1 MFNKEA
7 VPLALYIH
15 VPWCIRKCPYC
26 DFNSHQSEDGD
37 IPQQEYLEA
46 LFRDLEQLLPRVWGR
61 RVSSV
66 FIGGGTPSLLS
77 AETVYQLISG
87 IRARLPMVSN
97 TEITMEANPG
107 SLEVQKFGQ
116 FYDAGITR
124 LSLGVQSFSDQQL
137 KRLGRIHDSEQA
149 HRAISAVSDC
159 EFDSYNI
166 DLMFGLPGQSVDE
179 LICELETALN
189 YRPPHLSLY
198 QLTIEPNTPFSHATP
213 ADLPG
218 DDELAEMQEVVASHA
233 QAAGLD
239 RYEVSAYATAGKQCR
254 HNLNYWQFGDYLGIG
269 AGAHSKLTEPEGVRR
284 FSRPRQPSRYMH
296 SSGTDE
302 AYVAQRKLDRDDL
315 VLEFMIN
322 ALRLSSG
329 FSYQQ
334 FELTT
339 GLGSEVLAEGVASA
353 VNKGLLVVQGDSV
366 QATDRGFRFLS
377 EIQLLF
383 T

>member
-7 VPLALYIH
+7 VPLSLYIH

-26 DFNSHQSEDGD
+26 DFNSHQSEEGD

-46 LFRDLEQLLPRVWGR
+46 LFTDLEQMLPRVWGR

-97 TEITMEANPG
+97 TEITLEANPG
-107 SLEVQKFGQ
+107 SLDEQKFGQ
-116 FYDAGITR
+116 FHDAGITR
-124 LSLGVQSFSDQQL
+124 LSLGVQSFSDKQL
-137 KRLGRIHDSEQA
+137 QHLGRIHDSEQA
-149 HRAISAVSDC
+149 NKAINAVKDC
-159 EFDSYNI
+159 GFDSYNI
-166 DLMFGLPGQSVDE
+166 DLMFGLPGQSVDQ
-179 LICELETALN
+179 LIQDLETALS
-189 YRPPHLSLY
+189 YHPPHLSLY
-198 QLTIEPNTPFSHATP
+198 QLTIEPNTLFSHATP

-218 DDELAEMQEVVASHA
+218 DDELAEMQELVASHA
-233 QAAGLD
+233 RAAGLD
-239 RYEVSAYATAGKQCR
+239 RYEVSAYAIDSKQCR

-269 AGAHSKLTEPEGVRR
+269 AGAHTKLTEPEGVWR
-284 FSRPRQPSRYMH
+284 FSRPRQPSRYMD
-296 SSGTDE
+296 SSGSDE
-302 AYVAQRKLDRDDL
+302 AFVAQRKLDRDDL

-322 ALRLSSG
+322 ALRLSRG

-339 GLGSEVLAEGVASA
+339 GLDREVLADGVANA
-353 VNKGLLVVQGDSV
+353 VNKGLLAVQGDSV
-366 QATDRGFRFLS
+366 RATDRGFRFLS